1 MSEYYL
7 TKSDELY
14 HYGVKGQ
21 QWGRRQYQN
30 TDGSLTEL
38 GRQHYGYGPARQ
50 RMLDA
55 RANYRSAQ
63 KAWGKAYDRAINL
76 GGYARL
82 FTKKGREEQAKRE
95 DEMVRTAN
103 AAEKARLE
111 YKSAKKEYRNS
122 DEHKARVK
130 KAIKIGAAIAG
141 TALVAYGAYK
151 VSQVVRNKRALSSG
165 QNLAATAKFQE
176 TLSKRYNDVIGNMN
190 GRDSDISKKYFNKNQ
205 ALKTNLARTQS
216 QLQSQNAR
224 ETTERFKSNLANRYN
239 NVVGNMNGRDSAKAK
254 RYYDARKALT
264 APAERAAANAA
275 RSQKVR
281 DTATSVRNSL
291 TSAFNKTQ
299 SALKNASNNAT
310 LPADRNR
317 VEKIRSEMNGLLSR
331 ANYYNTRS
339 KTTAGIDAES
349 RIAAK
354 RELSKIMSELGTL
367 QNQLQ
372 SISNKRRG

>member
-63 KAWGKAYDRAINL
+63 KAWGKAYDRGTSLRNWVDKD
-76 GGYARL
+76 YS
-82 FTKKGREEQAKRE
+82 AKTSK
-95 DEMVRTAN
+95 EMVKTAN
-103 AAEKARLE
+103 AAEKARQE
-111 YKSAKKEYRNS
+111 YKAAKKEYKNS

-151 VSQVVRNKRALSSG
+151 VSQVVRNRRAG

-216 QLQSQNAR
+216 QLQAQNAR

-239 NVVGNMNGRDSAKAK
+239 NVVGNMNDRDSAKAK

-275 RSQKVR
+275 RAQKLR
-281 DTATSVRNSL
+281 DTATKVSTSTRNAFSSANNRIQSSL
-291 TSAFNKTQ
+291 KDAAKKVMSG
-299 SALKNASNNAT
+299 S
-310 LPADRNR
+310 DRR
-317 VEKIRSEMNGLLSR
+317 KLAEIRSELGSLNSRGVYYEARLNAPGLSSEAKITAAR
-331 ANYYNTRS
+331 EYNKVLQEQKS
-339 KTTAGIDAES
+339 
-349 RIAAK
+349 
-354 RELSKIMSELGTL
+354 L
-367 QNQLQ
+367 QNAIN
-372 SISNKRRG
+372 SIINRQRG

>member
-38 GRQHYGYGPARQ
+38 GRQHYGYGPARSL
-50 RMLDA
+50 RGTGY
-55 RANYRSAQ
+55 RALSKVYGLNERFYDRTGNKTMASMNRSA
-63 KAWGKAYDRAINL
+63 KNDML
-76 GGYARL
+76 
-82 FTKKGREEQAKRE
+82 KK
-95 DEMVRTAN
+95 AN
-103 AAEKARLE
+103 AADQEKA
-111 YKSAKKEYRNS
+111 KNRNS
-122 DEHKARVK
+122 EEHKARVK

-151 VSQVVRNKRALSSG
+151 VSQVVRNRRAG

-205 ALKTNLARTQS
+205 ALKTNLERTQS

-275 RSQKVR
+275 RAQKLR
-281 DTATSVRNSL
+281 DTATKVSTSTRNAFSSANNRIQSSL
-291 TSAFNKTQ
+291 KDAAKKVMSG
-299 SALKNASNNAT
+299 S
-310 LPADRNR
+310 DRR
-317 VEKIRSEMNGLLSR
+317 KLAEIRSELGSLNSRGVYYEARLNAPGLSSEAKITAAR
-331 ANYYNTRS
+331 EYNKVLQEQKS
-339 KTTAGIDAES
+339 
-349 RIAAK
+349 
-354 RELSKIMSELGTL
+354 L
-367 QNQLQ
+367 QNAIN
-372 SISNKRRG
+372 SIINRQRG